1 MSIKERAHSLIDMM
15 TEEDTVMFIN
25 LIERLYYPIE
35 KKQETVNEEQDLI
48 RRREAFEKI
57 LAMRPNGS
65 VVVDDKQELL
75 DYLDERYGITK

>member
-1 MSIKERAHSLIDMM
+1 MM

-25 LIERLYYPIE
+25 LIERLYCPIE